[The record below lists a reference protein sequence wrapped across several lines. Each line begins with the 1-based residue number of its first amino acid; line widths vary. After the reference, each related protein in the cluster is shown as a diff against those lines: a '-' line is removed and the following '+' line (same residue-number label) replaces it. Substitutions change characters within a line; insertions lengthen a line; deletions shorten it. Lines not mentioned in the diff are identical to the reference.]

1 MLAGYKNGGN
11 IIGTLEADQME
22 NVLYFTLK
30 NNFTEVLGKNFNF
43 GHT

>member
-11 IIGTLEADQME
+11 IIGNLETDQME

-30 NNFTEVLGKNFNF
+30 NNFLEILGKNFNF